1 MTAITNRK
9 NNAGTPVANPYD
21 AGVKK
26 DIFIPEMELT
36 RLIDEAILKYG
47 DRTCTDFLGARMT
60 YAQIGREITKAAK
73 GLQDMG
79 VGPGSKVGMYMPN
92 SPYYPIL
99 FFATLKTGA
108 TVVNFDLSYTKE
120 KLTAQIKDSGVTM
133 MAVTEL
139 PEYISKL
146 DDAYASGDIK
156 TVIRCPIAAQ
166 LPTIKSLGF
175 QFKMAV
181 EGFRGKHPDYK
192 VREESIV
199 EYTSLTDKNG
209 LYRSV
214 HVKPDDLAVLQYTGG
229 TTGTPKGA
237 MLSHKNLVA
246 NMLQINEFFGRE
258 GKSVSHPHQLEQAQE
273 TTLAALPYFHVYSMT
288 VGMIMSMNIGAK
300 IVIIPDPQNLKQF
313 VKSINK
319 EQPTLVPVVP
329 KLLRA
334 LLDKKS
340 ELPKYNFDSVKVF
353 ISGGAA
359 LAPELKKEFEAATK
373 TTIYQGY
380 GLSETSPVVSG
391 HNPLAGANNNDDSV
405 GFAMPN
411 TDIKLIAIED
421 PDSTAPW
428 VDLAEGETGEICVR
442 GPQVM
447 QGYWNKPD
455 ENKKV
460 LQNGWF
466 RTGDIGHIKDG
477 QVYITDRIKDMINI
491 NGKKIFPLEV
501 EKKILKHPAIAECN
515 IVNVADKSTGE
526 AAMAFIRFKPG
537 AQVPSEAELRTWFDS
552 VPLAKL
558 EKPKHIV
565 FWAEEL
571 PKTRV
576 GKPDKKELRVIANR
590 ILSEAKSALPPAPQI

>member
-1 MTAITNRK
+1 MADTVNRK
-9 NNAGTPVANPYD
+9 NAGTAANPFD

-26 DIFIPEMELT
+26 EIFVPNMELT
-36 RLIDEAILKYG
+36 RLIDEAVLKYG
-47 DRTCTDFLGARMT
+47 DRVCTDFLGAQMT
-60 YAQIGREITKAAK
+60 YAEIGRQINRAAK

-79 VGPGSKVGMYMPN
+79 VGPGTKFGMYMPN

-99 FFATLKTGA
+99 FFAALKTGA

-120 KLTAQIKDSGVTM
+120 KLTAQVKDSGVTM

-139 PEYISKL
+139 PEYIAKL
-146 DDAYASGDIK
+146 DDAYAAGNIK
-156 TVIRCPIAAQ
+156 TVVRCPISAQ
-166 LPTIKSLGF
+166 LPGIKSLAF

-181 EGFRGKHPDYK
+181 QGWRGKNAEYK
-192 VREESIV
+192 ISEESIV
-199 EYTSLTDKNG
+199 EFSNLTDNDG
-209 LYRSV
+209 IYRSV
-214 HVKPDDLAVLQYTGG
+214 AVKPDDIAVLQYTGG

-237 MLSHKNLVA
+237 MLSHTNLVA
-246 NMLQINEFFGRE
+246 NMLQINEFFGAE
-258 GKSVSHPHQLEQAQE
+258 GKATTHPHQLKQAQE

-319 EQPTLVPVVP
+319 DKPTLVPVVP

-334 LLDKKS
+334 LLDKQS
-340 ELPKYNFDSVKVF
+340 ELPKYNFESVKVF

-359 LAPELKKEFEAATK
+359 LAPELKREFENATK
-373 TTIYQGY
+373 TTVYQGY

-391 HNPLAGANNNDDSV
+391 HNPLAANDDDSV
-405 GFAMPN
+405 GYAMPN
-411 TDIKLIAIED
+411 TDIKMIEITD
-421 PDSTAPW
+421 PDSTEKW
-428 VDLAEGETGEICVR
+428 VDLPEGETGEICVR

-447 QGYWNKPD
+447 QGYWNKPE

-460 LQNGWF
+460 LQDGWF
-466 RTGDIGHIKDG
+466 RTGDIGHMKDG

-526 AAMAFIRFKPG
+526 AAMAFIRFKTG
-537 AQVPSEAELRTWFDS
+537 AKQPTEQELRAFFDTI
-552 VPLAKL
+552 PLAKL

-590 ILSEAKSALPPAPQI
+590 ILAGGGTANATLPPTPQI

>member
-1 MTAITNRK
+1 MTKAHNGK
-9 NNAGTPVANPYD
+9 PASVAHPRD
-21 AGVKK
+21 AGVRK
-26 DIFIPEMELT
+26 DIFIPNMELT

-47 DRTCTDFLGARMT
+47 DRVCTDFLGARMT
-60 YAQIGREITKAAK
+60 YAEIGREINKAAK
-73 GLQDMG
+73 GLQEQG
-79 VGPGSKVGMYMPN
+79 VGPGTKFGMYMPN

-99 FFATLKTGA
+99 FFAALKTGA

-139 PEYISKL
+139 PEYMAKL
-146 DDAYASGDIK
+146 EDAYKDGALKSIVRCHLSDALPMIK
-156 TVIRCPIAAQ
+156 G
-166 LPTIKSLGF
+166 LGL

-181 EGFRGKHPDYK
+181 EGWRGKHPTHSIDESAVVEFNQLVENDGIYK
-192 VREESIV
+192 
-199 EYTSLTDKNG
+199 
-209 LYRSV
+209 SV
-214 HVKPDDLAVLQYTGG
+214 HVHPDDIAVLQYTGG

-237 MLSHKNLVA
+237 MLSHTNLVA

-258 GKSVSHPHQLEQAQE
+258 GKNIEHPHQLSQAQE

-319 EQPTLVPVVP
+319 DKPTLVPVVP

-334 LLDKKS
+334 LLDKQKDM
-340 ELPKYNFDSVKVF
+340 PKYEFDSVKVF

-359 LAPELKKEFEAATK
+359 LAPELKREFEKATR
-373 TTIYQGY
+373 TTVYQGY

-391 HNPLAGANNNDDSV
+391 HNPVAANDDDSV
-405 GFAMPN
+405 GYALPN
-411 TDIKLIAIED
+411 TDIKMIEITD
-421 PDSTAPW
+421 PDSTDAW
-428 VDLAEGETGEICVR
+428 VDVPEGETGEICVR

-447 QGYWNKPD
+447 KGYWNKPE

-460 LQNGWF
+460 LQDGWF
-466 RTGDIGHIKDG
+466 RTGDIGHVKDG

-515 IVNVADKSTGE
+515 IVNVPDKSTGE

-537 AQVPSEAELRTWFDS
+537 VTAPTEAELRAYFDTI
-552 VPLAKL
+552 PLAKL
-558 EKPKHIV
+558 ERPKHMV
-565 FWAEEL
+565 FWDEEL

-576 GKPDKKELRVIANR
+576 GKPDKKELRVIANKL
-590 ILSEAKSALPPAPQI
+590 LSGGGTAYAALPPGPKL

>member
-1 MTAITNRK
+1 MADTVNRNK
-9 NNAGTPVANPYD
+9 AGTAANPFD

-26 DIFIPEMELT
+26 EIFVPNMELT
-36 RLIDEAILKYG
+36 RLIDEAVLKYG
-47 DRTCTDFLGARMT
+47 DRVCTDFLGAQMT
-60 YAQIGREITKAAK
+60 YAEIGREINRAAK
-73 GLQDMG
+73 GLQDRG
-79 VGPGSKVGMYMPN
+79 VGPGTKFGMYMPN

-99 FFATLKTGA
+99 FFAALKTGA

-120 KLTAQIKDSGVTM
+120 KLTAQVKDSGVTM

-139 PEYISKL
+139 PEYIAKL
-146 DDAYASGDIK
+146 DDAYAAGNIK
-156 TVIRCPIAAQ
+156 TVVRCPIAAQ
-166 LPTIKSLGF
+166 LPGFKSLAF
-175 QFKMAV
+175 HFKMAV
-181 EGFRGKHPDYK
+181 QGWRGKNAQYK
-192 VREESIV
+192 IGEESIL
-199 EYTSLTDKNG
+199 EYDSLTDNDG
-209 LYRSV
+209 IYRSV
-214 HVKPDDLAVLQYTGG
+214 AVKPDDIAVLQYTGG

-237 MLSHKNLVA
+237 MLSHTNLVS
-246 NMLQINEFFGRE
+246 NMLQINEFFGAE
-258 GKSVSHPHQLEQAQE
+258 GKTIQHPHQLKQAQE

-319 EQPTLVPVVP
+319 DKPTLVPVVP

-334 LLDKKS
+334 LLDKQS
-340 ELPKYNFDSVKVF
+340 ELPKYNFESVKVF

-359 LAPELKKEFEAATK
+359 LAPELKREFEQATK
-373 TTIYQGY
+373 TTVYQGY

-391 HNPLAGANNNDDSV
+391 HNPLAANDDDSV
-405 GFAMPN
+405 GYAMPN
-411 TDIKLIAIED
+411 TQIKMIEITD
-421 PDSTAPW
+421 PDSTEKW
-428 VDLAEGETGEICVR
+428 VDVPEGETGEICVR

-460 LQNGWF
+460 LQDGWF
-466 RTGDIGHIKDG
+466 RTGDIGHMKDG

-515 IVNVADKSTGE
+515 IVNVPDKSTGE
-526 AAMAFIRFKPG
+526 AAMAFIRFKTG
-537 AQVPSEAELRTWFDS
+537 AQQPTEQELRAFFDTI
-552 VPLAKL
+552 PLAKL

-590 ILSEAKSALPPAPQI
+590 ILSGGGTATSMLPPTPQI

>member
-1 MTAITNRK
+1 MTDTANRNKAGAATN
-9 NNAGTPVANPYD
+9 PFD

-26 DIFIPEMELT
+26 EIFVPNMELT
-36 RLIDEAILKYG
+36 RLIDEAVLKYG
-47 DRTCTDFLGARMT
+47 DRVCTDFLGAQMT
-60 YAQIGREITKAAK
+60 YAEIGRQINRAAK

-79 VGPGSKVGMYMPN
+79 VGPGTKFGMYMPN

-99 FFATLKTGA
+99 FFAALKTGA

-120 KLTAQIKDSGVTM
+120 KVTAQVKDSGVTM

-139 PEYISKL
+139 PEYLAKL
-146 DDAYASGDIK
+146 DDAYASGNIK
-156 TVIRCPIAAQ
+156 TVVRCPIAAQ
-166 LPTIKSLGF
+166 LPGIKSLGF

-181 EGFRGKHPDYK
+181 EGWRGKHPDYK
-192 VREESIV
+192 VAEESIV
-199 EYTSLTDKNG
+199 EFTNLTDNDG
-209 LYRSV
+209 IYRSV
-214 HVKPDDLAVLQYTGG
+214 AVKPDDIAVLQYTGG

-237 MLSHKNLVA
+237 MLSHTNLVA
-246 NMLQINEFFGRE
+246 NMLQINEFFGAD
-258 GKSVSHPHQLEQAQE
+258 GKTTQHPHQLKQAQE

-319 EQPTLVPVVP
+319 DKPTLVPVVP

-334 LLDKKS
+334 LLDKQS
-340 ELPKYNFDSVKVF
+340 EMPKYNFESVKVF

-359 LAPELKKEFEAATK
+359 LAPELKREFEKATK
-373 TTIYQGY
+373 TTVYQGY

-391 HNPLAGANNNDDSV
+391 HNPLAVNDDDSV
-405 GFAMPN
+405 GYAMPN
-411 TDIKLIAIED
+411 TQIKMIEISD
-421 PDSTAPW
+421 PDSTEKW
-428 VDLAEGETGEICVR
+428 VDIADGETGEICVR

-460 LQNGWF
+460 LQDGWF
-466 RTGDIGHIKDG
+466 RTGDIGHLKDG

-537 AQVPSEAELRTWFDS
+537 AQQPTEQELRAFFDTI
-552 VPLAKL
+552 PLAKL

-590 ILSEAKSALPPAPQI
+590 ILSGGGTATSMLPPTPQI